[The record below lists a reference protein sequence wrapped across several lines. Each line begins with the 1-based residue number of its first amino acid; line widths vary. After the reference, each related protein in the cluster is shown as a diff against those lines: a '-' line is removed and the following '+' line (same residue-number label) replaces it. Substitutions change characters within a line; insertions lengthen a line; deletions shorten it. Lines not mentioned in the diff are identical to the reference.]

1 MMNNDLAVKLIKEY
15 EGCVSDRTNWDSYW
29 RNIAQY
35 VIPFKDDVYQV
46 NQEGQR
52 KGHDI
57 YDGTAILANETL
69 ASALHSML
77 TNPSIPWFGLSTGTP
92 IIDNRDDVRKFLQES
107 ARIMHNIFNDSN
119 FQTEI
124 HEVYLDLGSF
134 GTGLML
140 IEEDDDD
147 IIRFRS
153 SPVYTSHIKENAKG
167 VVDTVYRKYQ
177 LTVQQIFDMYG
188 KEAFPSNM
196 NIDSLMKDS
205 GRKMDIIHA
214 VFPRK
219 DRQYGVITPT
229 NMPYGSV
236 HILKEY
242 KSILKESGYTSF
254 PYVTPR
260 WTKLSNELY
269 GRSPAMKA
277 LPDIQMLNKMMKVTI
292 RGAEKMVDPPLMI
305 PDDGMSL
312 PVKVSPSGVNYYRAG
327 TPDRIE
333 QMDIKS
339 RPDVG
344 LDMIEAVRA
353 SVRSFFFIDQLQ
365 LSEGPQMTATE
376 VMQRTEE
383 KLRLLAPILG
393 RQHNELLKPLVERV
407 FDIIGRKNLLPTAP
421 EILRDRNIK
430 VQYSSMIARSQK
442 TSEVEN
448 LNRFFAVAAPIV
460 QVDQT
465 VIDNFD
471 SDEAFRY
478 AASMYNLPQE
488 LLRDNAEVD
497 TLREERAAQA
507 QAAQQQLQ
515 EQHTA
520 DVIQK
525 TGAGNVQ

>member
-1 MMNNDLAVKLIKEY
+1 MMNELANKLIKEY
-15 EGCVSDRTNWDSYW
+15 DGCVADRSNWDSYW
-29 RNIAQY
+29 RIIAQY

-46 NQEGQR
+46 NREGQK

-57 YDGTAILANETL
+57 FDGTAILANETL

-77 TNPSIPWFGLSTGTP
+77 TNPSIPWFGLSTGIP
-92 IIDNRDDVRKFLQES
+92 ELDKRDEVRKFLQETT
-107 ARIMHNIFNDSN
+107 RVMHNIFNDSN
-119 FQTEI
+119 FQVEI

-134 GTGLML
+134 GTALML
-140 IEEDDDD
+140 IEEDDED

-153 SPVYTSHIKENAKG
+153 SPVYTSHIKENSKG

-177 LTVQQIFDMYG
+177 HTVQQIFDTYG
-188 KEAFPSNM
+188 KSAFPENM
-196 NIDSLMKDS
+196 SLDSIMKDPT
-205 GRKMDIIHA
+205 RKLEVVHC

-219 DRQYGVITPT
+219 ERAYGVVTSQ
-229 NMPYGSV
+229 NMPWASV
-236 HILKEY
+236 HVLKDY
-242 KSILKESGYTSF
+242 KTILKESGYTSF

-292 RGAEKMVDPPLMI
+292 RGAEKMVDPPIMA
-305 PDDGMSL
+305 PDDGISL
-312 PVKVSPSGVNYYRAG
+312 PIKLTPSGINYYRAG

-339 RPDVG
+339 RPDIG
-344 LDMIEAVRA
+344 LDMMEAVRA
-353 SVRSFFFIDQLQ
+353 SIRSFFFIDQLQ

-393 RQHNELLKPLVERV
+393 RQHNELLKPLVERC
-407 FDIIGRKNLLPTAP
+407 FDIVGRKGLLPIAP
-421 EILRDRNIK
+421 DILQDKNIK

-442 TSEVEN
+442 TAEVDN

-478 AASMYNLPQE
+478 AATMYNLPQE
-488 LLRDNAEVD
+488 LLRDSGDVD
-497 TLREERAAQA
+497 TLREERAAA
-507 QAAQQQLQ
+507 AEAAQKQIQ
-515 EQHTA
+515 EQHAA

-525 TGAGNVQ
+525 TSGTNVQ

>member
-1 MMNNDLAVKLIKEY
+1 MSNELAVKIIKEY

-77 TNPSIPWFGLSTGTP
+77 TNPSIPWFGLSTGIP
-92 IIDNRDDVRKFLQES
+92 DIDARDDVRKFFQNTT
-107 ARIMHNIFNDSN
+107 RVMHNIFNDSN

-140 IEEDDDD
+140 IEEDDDS

-153 SPVYTSHIKENAKG
+153 SPVYVSHIKENSKG

-177 LTVQQIFDMYG
+177 LTVQQIFDTYG
-188 KEAFPSNM
+188 KEAFPSSM
-196 NIDSLMKDS
+196 SIESILKEP
-205 GRKMDIIHA
+205 GKKMDVVHA
-214 VFPRK
+214 VFPRNQ
-219 DRQYGVITPT
+219 RLYGVVTPK
-229 NMPYGSV
+229 NMPWASV

-242 KSILKESGYTSF
+242 KTILKESGYTSF

-292 RGAEKMVDPPLMI
+292 RGAEKIVDPPIMA

-312 PVKVSPSGVNYYRAG
+312 PIKLTAGGVNYYRAG

-333 QMDIKS
+333 QMDIKA

-393 RQHNELLKPLVERV
+393 RQHNELLKPLVERC
-407 FDIIGRKNLLPTAP
+407 FDIIGRKKLIPTAP

-442 TSEVEN
+442 TAEVDN
-448 LNRFFAVAAPIV
+448 LNRFFAIAAPIL

-465 VIDNFD
+465 VVDNFD

-478 AASMYNLPQE
+478 AATMYNLPQE
-488 LLRDNAEVD
+488 LLRDSSDVD
-497 TLREERAAQA
+497 TLREERATQA
-507 QAAQQQLQ
+507 QAAQQRMQ

-520 DVIQK
+520 EVINK
-525 TGAGNVQ
+525 TGANNVQ